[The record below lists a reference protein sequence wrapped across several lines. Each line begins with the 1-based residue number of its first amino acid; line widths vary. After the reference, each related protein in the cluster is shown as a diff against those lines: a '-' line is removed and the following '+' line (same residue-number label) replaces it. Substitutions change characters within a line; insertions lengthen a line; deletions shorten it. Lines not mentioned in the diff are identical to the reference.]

1 MESEEKVKAPEV
13 EAVEDVGAV
22 KLPAS
27 VLKKIKD
34 IAPDFSKDVDAELNK
49 MEAKNGK
56 TNAKASKVSEA
67 KEVNAADETT
77 ETKASEA
84 NETKEVSEAA
94 EATDSEAT
102 ESAESAKSIES
113 ADGNKESEK
122 AEESED
128 NIDLDSQLRELL
140 GLKDDEVDL
149 KNLPDDI
156 NALLKDPNKLQEIVK
171 ENQKLKLQQ
180 RIKEEAEMID
190 DALSSLDEDEASVLE
205 ETIKK
210 IVKSDLYDAFS
221 SYDTKKR
228 VASILAL
235 ARGLAADQLNQLSKT
250 KKEKVKKIQKEI
262 LSEQDLKSSGE
273 SSKESAEEKKIKE
286 LRIRARQGDQ
296 DAVIEL
302 QKYSPALQNI
312 FKKLNL

>member
-1 MESEEKVKAPEV
+1 MESEEKVPVPEVADV

-22 KLPAS
+22 KLPAA

-56 TNAKASKVSEA
+56 SNAKAGKTS
-67 KEVNAADETT
+67 EVNKVNETSESS
-77 ETKASEA
+77 ETKAGKVNEA
-84 NETKEVSEAA
+84 KEVSEA
-94 EATDSEAT
+94 T
-102 ESAESAKSIES
+102 ETKSDESIES

-128 NIDLDSQLRELL
+128 KVDLDSQLRELL
-140 GLKDDEVDL
+140 GLKDEESNL
-149 KNLPDDI
+149 KDLPDDI

-205 ETIKK
+205 DTIKK
-210 IVKSDLYDAFS
+210 IVKSDLYDAFN
-221 SYDTKKR
+221 SYDIKKR

-235 ARGLAADQLNQLSKT
+235 ARGLAADQLNQLNQT
-250 KKEKVKKIQKEI
+250 KKEKIKKIQKEV

-286 LRIRARQGDQ
+286 LRIRAMQGDP

-312 FKKLNL
+312 FKKLGI

>member
-1 MESEEKVKAPEV
+1 MESEEKALVQEV
-13 EAVEDVGAV
+13 NEVNEIEDVGAV
-22 KLPAS
+22 KLPAA

-34 IAPDFSKDVDAELNK
+34 IAPDFSKDVDEELNK

-56 TNAKASKVSEA
+56 SNAKDGKTSEVNEANETTEAKASK
-67 KEVNAADETT
+67 
-77 ETKASEA
+77 A
-84 NETKEVSEAA
+84 NETKEVSEANETT
-94 EATDSEAT
+94 EANETM
-102 ESAESAKSIES
+102 ES

-122 AEESED
+122 EEESKV
-128 NIDLDSQLRELL
+128 DLDSQLRELL
-140 GLKDDEVDL
+140 GLKDEEDNL
-149 KNLPDDI
+149 KDLPDDI

-190 DALSSLDEDEASVLE
+190 DALSSLDEDEASILE

-210 IVKSDLYDAFS
+210 IVKSELYDAFS

-235 ARGLAADQLNQLSKT
+235 ARGLAADQLNQLNQT
-250 KKEKVKKIQKEI
+250 KKEKIKKIQKEV

-286 LRIRARQGDQ
+286 LRIRASQGDQ

>member
-1 MESEEKVKAPEV
+1 MESEEKVPVPEV
-13 EAVEDVGAV
+13 GAIEDVGAV
-22 KLPAS
+22 KLPAA

-34 IAPDFSKDVDAELNK
+34 IAPDFSKDVDEELNR

-56 TNAKASKVSEA
+56 SNAKAGKTSEVNKVNETSESSETKAGKANEA
-67 KEVNAADETT
+67 KEVDEAT
-77 ETKASEA
+77 ETKSDE
-84 NETKEVSEAA
+84 
-94 EATDSEAT
+94 
-102 ESAESAKSIES
+102 SIES

-122 AEESED
+122 AEESEESED
-128 NIDLDSQLRELL
+128 KVDLDSQLRELL
-140 GLKDDEVDL
+140 GLEDEESNLKD
-149 KNLPDDI
+149 LPDDI
-156 NALLKDPNKLQEIVK
+156 NALLNDPNKLQEIVK

-205 ETIKK
+205 DTIKK
-210 IVKSDLYDAFS
+210 IVKSDLYDAFN
-221 SYDTKKR
+221 SYDIKKR

-235 ARGLAADQLNQLSKT
+235 ARGLAADQLNQLNQT
-250 KKEKVKKIQKEI
+250 KKEKIKKIQKEV

-286 LRIRARQGDQ
+286 LRIRAMQGDP

-312 FKKLNL
+312 FKKLGI